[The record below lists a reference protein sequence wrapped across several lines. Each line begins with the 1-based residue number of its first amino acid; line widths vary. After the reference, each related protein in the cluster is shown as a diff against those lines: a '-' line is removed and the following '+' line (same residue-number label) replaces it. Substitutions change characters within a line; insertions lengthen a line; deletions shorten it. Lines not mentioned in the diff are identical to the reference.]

1 MTLLPENLLP
11 SPSDIAPGAQAD
23 ALEMCR
29 ELPMPS
35 TDEEVWRYSRI
46 DDLSLDGLHLASP
59 PDPAAPRT
67 HPELAQRLLDSV
79 GSHETYLEVVSGRA
93 VRSEARSEHVTVSEH
108 RVGDGGA
115 SGNGASTHVP
125 DPSAPGGEDQMTL
138 LNLALAP
145 AQHTVSVAAGA
156 QLPAPVVVMNVGG
169 GDGKVATPRLRFEV
183 ADGASATAVH
193 ILATPPGHQV
203 FAPVTEVAVGNAANF
218 RLVTIHALGD
228 WAWVMHRLVTDVE
241 RDSRLDLQSVGLG
254 GHYSRMRIDASLLGP
269 GSFLD
274 NRALYFGSQSSMHD
288 FRVHQRHAARSSTS
302 QLNLRGAVRDTAQG
316 VFTGVV
322 HIDKGAKNANGS
334 QDAKHLILEDGAHV
348 DSIPTLEIEENEV
361 ACSHAS
367 TIGPLQEDQVFYL
380 ESRGIPTTTAMKL
393 IARGF
398 LREGEAGIRPGSLA
412 AAVGQVLSDELARDL
427 TEPLVR

>member
-11 SPSDIAPGAQAD
+11 SPSDVAPGAQAD
-23 ALEMCR
+23 ALEACR
-29 ELPMPS
+29 ELSMPS
-35 TDEEVWRYSRI
+35 TDQEVWRYSRI
-46 DDLSLDGLHLASP
+46 DDLSFEDLHLAAP
-59 PDPAAPRT
+59 PDPSGPAPR
-67 HPELAQRLLDSV
+67 PELAERLLDSV
-79 GSHETYLEVVSGRA
+79 GSHEAYLELVCGRA
-93 VRSEARSEHVTVSEH
+93 LRSETQSSQVTITEH
-108 RVGDGGA
+108 RVGETTGPAAVGMA
-115 SGNGASTHVP
+115 SGNS
-125 DPSAPGGEDQMTL
+125 SELGGGDEMAL

-145 AQHTVSVAAGA
+145 AQHTVSVAAGTHVTD
-156 QLPAPVVVMNVGG
+156 PVVVMNVGG
-169 GDGKVATPRLRFEV
+169 DEGAVATPRLRFEV
-183 ADGASATAVH
+183 AEGASATAVH

-203 FAPVTEVAVGNAANF
+203 FAPVTEVVVGDAANF
-218 RLVTIHALGD
+218 RLVTIHTLGD
-228 WAWVMHRLVTDVE
+228 WTWALHRLVTDVQ
-241 RDSRLDLQSVGLG
+241 RDARLDLQSVGLG
-254 GHYSRMRIDASLLGP
+254 GHYSRMRIDASLLGQ

-274 NRALYFGSQSSMHD
+274 NRALYFGTQSSMHD

-302 QLNLRGAVRDTAQG
+302 KLNLRGAVRDTAQG

-361 ACSHAS
+361 SCSHAS

-398 LREGEAGIRPGSLA
+398 LREGEAGIRPRSLA
-412 AAVGQVLSDELARDL
+412 TAIGQVLSDELARDL
-427 TEPLVR
+427 TDPLVR